1 MGLFD
6 KIMNSIFNETKKVV
20 DSAVSGGKK
29 VGEAASQKP
38 TPTPAPQPAA
48 AQTAAEPA
56 RDPEAERYY
65 LEDGS
70 YEFNNTFHRDTAYFR
85 DIIFRN
91 FGDYGVEEN
100 VSISRF
106 DENAHPKCTPVTF
119 LLTKDGKR
127 YAFYVIEQKRTN
139 GMPYRG
145 AKKVLDAAGI
155 RHIHCIP
162 CYKNEESYVVNR
174 IKSIL

>member
-6 KIMNSIFNETKKVV
+6 KLVNSIFNETKKVV
-20 DSAVSGGKK
+20 DSAISGGKK
-29 VGEAASQKP
+29 VGESTSQNAPAP
-38 TPTPAPQPAA
+38 TPTPAAPQNV
-48 AQTAAEPA
+48 AEPA
-56 RDPEAERYY
+56 RDPEAERFYF
-65 LEDGS
+65 EDGS

-85 DIIFRN
+85 DILFRN
-91 FGDYGVEEN
+91 FADYGIEEN
-100 VSISRF
+100 VSVSRF
-106 DENAHPKCTPVTF
+106 DASAHPKCTPVTF
-119 LLTKDGKR
+119 LLTKDGRR
-127 YAFYVIEQKRTN
+127 YAFFVIEINRTS

-145 AKKVLDAAGI
+145 AKAVLDAAGI